1 MGINV
6 GDLFFDLKLNTKQ
19 FESQIHSM
27 GNYAQK
33 SINKSFG
40 GIGKFIAT
48 ALSTAAIGSFAK
60 SCLDLGSALS
70 EVQNVVDVVF
80 PTMNSQ
86 VDAFAKNAINQF
98 GLSETVAKRMTGTY
112 GSMARAFGFSEKEA
126 YNMSTALT
134 GLAGDVASFYNMDPT
149 EAYTKLKSV
158 FSGETE
164 TLKDL
169 GVVMT
174 QSALDQYALAN
185 GFGRATSEMTEQ
197 EKVALRLQFVTTQL
211 SAAGGDF
218 ARTSDSWANKVRV
231 LSLNFQTLKA
241 TLGQGFI
248 QVLSPVISMLNNLV
262 LKLQK
267 AAQYFVAF
275 VNLITGNKKTSTSLG
290 NTSQS
295 VEKISSGLGGASTG
309 ASKLANNIGGVGKSA
324 KKAAKQMG
332 ALASFDDI
340 KNISSKKDTGGAS
353 GGSSGGAGG
362 TGGIG
367 GDLGGATNTVAKIDV
382 DTSGMEKG
390 INKMREMWTKFTTFL
405 GNHKEIILSIIA
417 GIMAGFLTFET
428 IKWWGT
434 LSTGVM
440 SVTTYLSN
448 MFKVLSVGM
457 PGLQALVFEFTGLG
471 ATAAGVVVGITAIV
485 TALTYL
491 YQTNESFRKMVETSV
506 LQALVFEFTGLGATA
521 AGVVVGITAIVTA
534 LTYLYQTNESF
545 RKMVET
551 SVKSL
556 STILNNLY
564 KSVLQPLFGFLS
576 SVFQTILVPIATFL
590 AKVFTKAV
598 ESVSKVLM
606 TIWNSI
612 LAPLANFLVDILGIA
627 LQGVIDIWEA
637 WKPKI
642 DSLFNCLMWIWDEA
656 LAPIADF
663 ITTTFCKYFE
673 EWGALIQE
681 LIPSVEEIF
690 KGLVTFFTGIFT
702 GDMSK
707 AWEGIEGIF
716 SGFGNFLGTVFT
728 TDWTKKLGALGVPL
742 NILCSTIKTIW
753 STIKGVFGG
762 IIDFVS
768 GVFTGNWKKAWQ
780 GVKSVFSSIVSG
792 LANIFKRP
800 INTIIGGINSFI
812 DGINKIKIPD
822 WVPGVGGYGFHI
834 SKIPKLAQG
843 GYVKANTP
851 RLAMIGDNKRHGEI
865 VSPENKMYEVM
876 MDALKAYG
884 QQQNG
889 SQDMQV
895 VVSIMY
901 EIIDAIK
908 QIRLVVDGDSLNED
922 NNHRDIERSLRTG
935 KLIMG

>member
-1 MGINV
+1 MSSIGQV
-6 GDLFFDLKLNTKQ
+6 FLDLNLNTKP
-19 FESQIHSM
+19 FDAQIKNV
-27 GNYAQK
+27 GNYTKK
-33 SINKSFG
+33 SMAKSFSG
-40 GIGKFIAT
+40 VNKIIAG
-48 ALSTAAIGSFAK
+48 ALSTAAVVAFSK
-60 SCLDLGSALS
+60 SCLELGSNLS
-70 EVQNVVDVVF
+70 EVQNVVDVTF
-80 PTMNSQ
+80 PSMNAQ
-86 VDAFAKNAINQF
+86 VNEFAKNAINQF
-98 GLSETVAKRMTGTY
+98 GLSETVAKKMTGTF
-112 GSMARAFGFSEKEA
+112 GAMAKAFGFSEKSA
-126 YNMSTALT
+126 YDMATSLT
-134 GLAGDVASFYNMDPT
+134 GLAGDVASFYNLDPT

-158 FSGETE
+158 FTGETE
-164 TLKDL
+164 SLKEL

-174 QSALDQYALAN
+174 QNALDQYALAN
-185 GFGRATSEMTEQ
+185 GFGKTTQEMTEQ
-197 EKVALRLQFVTTQL
+197 EKVMLRLQFVTNQL

-267 AAQYFVAF
+267 TAQYFVAF

-295 VEKISSGLGGASTG
+295 VEKISSGLGGASTS

-390 INKMREMWTKFTTFL
+390 INKMREMWRKFTTFL

-506 LQALVFEFTGLGATA
+506 
-521 AGVVVGITAIVTA
+521 
-534 LTYLYQTNESF
+534 
-545 RKMVET
+545 
-551 SVKSL
+551 KSL
-556 STILNNLY
+556 FTILNNLY

-590 AKVFTKAV
+590 AKVFTKTV

-642 DSLFNCLMWIWDEA
+642 DTLFDCLMWIWDDA
-656 LAPIADF
+656 LSPIADF
-663 ITTTFCKYFE
+663 ITNIFCKYFE
-673 EWGALIQE
+673 DWGALIQE
-681 LIPSVEEIF
+681 LIPSVKEIF

-707 AWEGIEGIF
+707 AWEGIKGIF
-716 SGFGNFLGTVFT
+716 NGFGNFLGTVFT

-742 NILCSTIKTIW
+742 NILCNTVKTIW
-753 STIKGVFGG
+753 NTIKGVFNG
-762 IIDFVS
+762 ITTFIS

-780 GVKSVFSSIVSG
+780 GVKDIFSSIISG
-792 LANIFKRP
+792 ITNIFKAP
-800 INTIIGGINSFI
+800 INAMI
-812 DGINKIKIPD
+812 DGINTFIGGLNRIKIPN
-822 WVPGVGGYGFHI
+822 WVPGVGGKGINI
-834 SKIPKLAQG
+834 SKIPHLAQG
-843 GYVKANTP
+843 GYVEANTP
-851 RLAMIGDNKRHGEI
+851 RLAMIGDNKRYGEI
-865 VSPENKMYEVM
+865 VTPENKMYEVM
-876 MDALKAYG
+876 MNALRTYG
-884 QQQNG
+884 AKNMNN
-889 SQDMQV
+889 QDVQV
-895 VVSIMY
+895 LVSILY
-901 EIIDAIK
+901 EILEAIK
-908 QIRLVVDGDSLNED
+908 NLKLVVDGDSLND
-922 NNHRDIERSLRTG
+922 DKRKRDIERALRTG
-935 KLIMG
+935 ELIY

>member
-60 SCLDLGSALS
+60 SCLDLGSDLS

-185 GFGRATSEMTEQ
+185 GFGRTTSEMTEQ

-353 GGSSGGAGG
+353 GSSSGGAGG

-506 LQALVFEFTGLGATA
+506 
-521 AGVVVGITAIVTA
+521 
-534 LTYLYQTNESF
+534 
-545 RKMVET
+545 
-551 SVKSL
+551 KSL
-556 STILNNLY
+556 FTILNNLY

-590 AKVFTKAV
+590 AKVFTKTV

-642 DSLFNCLMWIWDEA
+642 DTLFDCLMWIWDDA
-656 LAPIADF
+656 LSPIADF
-663 ITTTFCKYFE
+663 ITNIFCKYFE
-673 EWGALIQE
+673 DWGALIQE
-681 LIPSVEEIF
+681 LIPSVKEIF

-707 AWEGIEGIF
+707 AWEGIKGIF
-716 SGFGNFLGTVFT
+716 NGFGNFLGTVFT

-742 NILCSTIKTIW
+742 NILCNTVKTIW
-753 STIKGVFGG
+753 NTIKGVFNG
-762 IIDFVS
+762 ITTFVS

-780 GVKSVFSSIVSG
+780 GVKNVFSSIVSG
-792 LANIFKRP
+792 LANIFKAP
-800 INTIIGGINSFI
+800 INTIISGINTFI
-812 DGINKIKIPD
+812 GGLNKIKIPD
-822 WVPGVGGYGFHI
+822 WVPGVGGYGFNI

-851 RLAMIGDNKRHGEI
+851 RLAMIGDNKRYGEI

-876 MDALKAYG
+876 MNALKAYG
-884 QQQNG
+884 QQNG
-889 SQDMQV
+889 SQDTQV
-895 VVSIMY
+895 LVAILY

-922 NNHRDIERSLRTG
+922 SNHRDIERSLRTG